1 MNDIYIIV
9 WTGRDS
15 ESGVWDTYPCY
26 NYGYF
31 TNKDSAQEFADIL
44 NKTEPREYDE
54 DANDMETY
62 GIQVIHYE
70 NPYKNQRGNK

>member
-1 MNDIYIIV
+1 MTDIYIIV

-44 NKTEPREYDE
+44 NKTEPREYDT
-54 DANDMETY
+54 DADDMETY

-70 NPYKNQRGNK
+70 NPYKK